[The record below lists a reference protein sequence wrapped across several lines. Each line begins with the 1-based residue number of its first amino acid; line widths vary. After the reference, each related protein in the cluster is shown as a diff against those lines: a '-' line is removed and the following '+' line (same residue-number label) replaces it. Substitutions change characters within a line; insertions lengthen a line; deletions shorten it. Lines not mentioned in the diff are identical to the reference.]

1 MSKYRVVY
9 LYFPLDLW
17 YIQFTK
23 RLELSM
29 EKNQENITNEKPQDS
44 LENIIIG
51 WSFLLICFLFITMPI
66 WAGLLAIAHKNHWWI
81 F

>member
-1 MSKYRVVY
+1 
-9 LYFPLDLW
+9 
-17 YIQFTK
+17 
-23 RLELSM
+23 M

-51 WSFLLICFLFITMPI
+51 LSFLLICFLFITMPI
-66 WAGLLAIAHKNHWWI
+66 WAALLAIAHNNHWWI